1 MDPILD
7 RIRRLALVA
16 RLSLAAERSA
26 RILAWSIAALLAAIL
41 LDAAFRWPGAIRG
54 VILAAMAA
62 GLLAAARRSLLPGLR
77 FRPEPVEIALRLER
91 GRPDLRGRLASAVDF
106 RLRGADSVDPVAAA
120 AVREVAS
127 RLGAGASSLSLDWRR
142 DRIARS
148 GGMLAAGALLAASLL
163 AAFPLEARIGLERTL
178 APWSSARWP
187 ARTEVADLVSIEVA
201 PRGRPLVLSAALVK
215 GDPEQERVEAVVQV
229 ERDGVVL
236 PEEVLVLTRQSGR
249 RFERRIPSDAD
260 RVTYVLRSEDHETE
274 PRRIELVE
282 PPEVLGATLA
292 VEPPEYAAGDRAP
305 QRIDLGPGTDRRASM
320 AGAVLSGSRVVLGLD
335 LAKPLPVPEPSAQAA
350 WLGEVLP
357 GLPPEAVVAV
367 DPQDPRRWLAAWT
380 MRSPVVLEPR
390 LRDEHGLESTA
401 GATYRIDAVD
411 DAPPTVAIL
420 EPSSDESVL
429 ATAVIDL
436 RAEAR
441 DDVAVAAASFDVAR
455 QGAAQPSLL
464 GEGGEPGPRRGF
476 AATLSLESIGAA
488 AGDLVEVVAVAS
500 DRFDDGAGPR
510 DPSRSQ
516 PRRLKV
522 VGEGEFL
529 RQVREDLAAMRQGAI
544 RVDAEQARVLE
555 GEPGAAPQ
563 ASISDRLA
571 SLGEG
576 AKAVSE
582 RLARNRLDP
591 EGLPA
596 LLGQAEDRLDR
607 AADASRR
614 AEDLRRAM
622 AEESGEASGE
632 DLAEDPVEDPSED
645 AGEARQAEEP
655 DEGQDGS
662 AATAESLA
670 SARREVRRE
679 IQSLVELLDRDEDT
693 WSLRREAERLSEDLA
708 RLAREVAEVA
718 PSTVGR
724 SPEDL
729 PAGPREALGELARRQ
744 QELADAAEALLDQME
759 ERSERLAGSDLA
771 QAEAL
776 RQAAELARQEGLE
789 RSMEQASEQVAGN
802 RLEQAA
808 ASQQQAQQA
817 LDRMRRGLED
827 TRRVRTETLR
837 RLMTELEDSIEA
849 LLRASESEARLLRG
863 LAPLGPPW
871 DAAATGA
878 RRDAVVRLERNTRA
892 TEVAALAGGAEVA
905 PVAEAIARAAGAQG
919 EAIGGLSSDRGR
931 VPEVPASL
939 ASLER
944 STMALREALDLAR
957 RIGEDAEQEARR
969 QRQEELAAAYREL
982 AGRQAMRRGEVE
994 ALDAAISRG
1003 DVPERRRVLER
1014 RRAATAQEE
1023 VTASARTL
1031 REGAA
1036 ELADAAVFASSQEW
1050 IERWSESAASMIRDG
1065 SLPDAPRRQALVEE
1079 AALAMAES
1087 LEALAEEE
1095 DAFAGE
1101 ESSAGGGG
1109 SGSGGGGEDEA
1120 IPPIAQLRLLRSMQ
1134 DGVHR
1139 RTRALAE
1146 EPVADQAARA
1156 SEVAELAAMQEA
1168 IESLAEALL
1177 EEVESKEE
1185 EPGAEPPP
1193 APIGAPAPGAPSS
1206 SAQDPPTKAD
1216 PRTKEA
1222 APAEAGATGD
1232 EPPSLDELLGIE
1244 EEAPSDEGA
1253 AESARRVGERLRERP
1268 VADDFREAIAQMR
1281 RSTELLRDA
1290 GDVGLDAQRA
1300 QLEAIRRL
1308 DALIEGAE
1316 RQRQRQRQR
1325 GNPSGSPEQQPSPP
1339 ESSSSS
1345 SGEPQGSRR
1354 SGAAAEGGEAEP
1366 PPFEEAELGRLL
1378 EEGRVEWGQ
1387 LPERVR
1393 ELVRQG
1399 RRDRVSSI
1407 YRRLTEEYYR
1417 RLAEEAMPR

>member
-41 LDAAFRWPGAIRG
+41 LDAAFRWPGAIRW

-62 GLLAAARRSLLPGLR
+62 ALLAAARRSLLPGLR

-127 RLGAGASSLSLDWRR
+127 RLGAGASLLSLDWRR
-142 DRIARS
+142 DRLARS

-187 ARTEVADLVSIEVA
+187 ARTEVTDLVSIEVA

-215 GDPEQERVEAVVQV
+215 GDPEQERVEAVVRI

-236 PEEVLVLTRQSGR
+236 PEEVLVLTRQGGR

-260 RVTYVLRSEDHETE
+260 RVTYFLRSEDHETE

-282 PPEVLGATLA
+282 PPEVLGATLM
-292 VEPPEYAAGDRAP
+292 VEPPEYAAADRAT

-320 AGAVLSGSRVVLGLD
+320 AGAILSGSRVVLGLD

-357 GLPPEAVVAV
+357 GLPPEAVVSV

-380 MRSPVVLEPR
+380 MQSPVVLEPR
-390 LRDEHGLESTA
+390 LRDEHGLESTT

-411 DAPPTVAIL
+411 DAPPTVVIL

-488 AGDLVEVVAVAS
+488 AGDLVEVVAIAT
-500 DRFDDGAGPR
+500 DRFDGGAGPR

-576 AKAVSE
+576 AKAVGE

-596 LLGQAEDRLDR
+596 LLGQAQDRLDR

-622 AEESGEASGE
+622 AEERG
-632 DLAEDPVEDPSED
+632 DD
-645 AGEARQAEEP
+645 AGEARQEQEL
-655 DEGQDGS
+655 DEQ

-679 IQSLVELLDRDEDT
+679 LQSLVELLDRDEDT

-789 RSMEQASEQVAGN
+789 RSMEQATEQVAGN

-871 DAAATGA
+871 DAASTGA

-892 TEVAALAGGAEVA
+892 TEVAALAGGAEAA
-905 PVAEAIARAAGAQG
+905 PVAEAIARAASAQG

-994 ALDAAISRG
+994 ALDVAIARG

-1087 LEALAEEE
+1087 LEALAEDE

-1101 ESSAGGGG
+1101 ESSARGGG

-1185 EPGAEPPP
+1185 PRTEPPP
-1193 APIGAPAPGAPSS
+1193 APIGAPPPRALSS
-1206 SAQDPPTKAD
+1206 QAQDPPPPAPPKTKG
-1216 PRTKEA
+1216 A
-1222 APAEAGATGD
+1222 APAKAGEPGD

-1244 EEAPSDEGA
+1244 EEAPGDEGA

-1325 GNPSGSPEQQPSPP
+1325 GSPSGSPEQQPSPP

-1345 SGEPQGSRR
+1345 SGEPQGARR
-1354 SGAAAEGGEAEP
+1354 PGAAAEGGEAEP

>member
-41 LDAAFRWPGAIRG
+41 LDAAFRWPGAIRW

-106 RLRGADSVDPVAAA
+106 RLRGADAVDPVAAA
-120 AVREVAS
+120 AVRDVAS
-127 RLGAGASSLSLDWRR
+127 RLGEDARTLALDWRR

-148 GGMLAAGALLAASLL
+148 GGMLAAGVLIAASLL

-178 APWSSARWP
+178 APWSAARWP

-215 GDPEQERVEAVVQV
+215 GDPEQERVEAVVRI
-229 ERDGVVL
+229 ERDGVAL
-236 PEEVLVLTRQSGR
+236 PEEVLVLTRQGGR

-260 RVTYVLRSEDHETE
+260 RVTYFLRSEDHETD

-292 VEPPEYAAGDRAP
+292 VEPPAYAAGDRSP
-305 QRIDLGPGTDRRASM
+305 QRIDLGPGTDRRASI
-320 AGAVLSGSRVVLGLD
+320 AGAVLAGSRVELGLD
-335 LAKPLPVPEPSAQAA
+335 LAKPLAVPEPSEQSG
-350 WLGEVLP
+350 WLAEVLP
-357 GLPPEAVVAV
+357 GLPADAVVSV
-367 DPQDPRRWLAAWT
+367 DPQEPRRWLAAWT
-380 MRSPVVLEPR
+380 MQSPVVCEPR

-401 GATYRIDAVD
+401 GATYRIDAVA

-441 DDVAVAAASFDVAR
+441 DDVAVSDASFDVAR
-455 QGAAQPSLL
+455 QGAAQPPLL
-464 GEGGEPGPRRGF
+464 GEGGEPGPRRAF
-476 AATLSLESIGAA
+476 AATLSLESIGAT
-488 AGDLVEVVAVAS
+488 AGDVVEVVAVAS
-500 DRFDDGAGPR
+500 DRFDGGDGPR

-544 RVDAEQARVLE
+544 RVDAEQARVIE
-555 GEPGAAPQ
+555 GEPGASPQ

-576 AKAVSE
+576 ARAVSE
-582 RLARNRLDP
+582 RLERNRLDP

-596 LLGQAEDRLDR
+596 LLGQARDRLDR

-614 AEDLRRAM
+614 AEDLRRSMDEEPGGDADGS
-622 AEESGEASGE
+622 ESGEAGQDE
-632 DLAEDPVEDPSED
+632 QA
-645 AGEARQAEEP
+645 AQAEP
-655 DEGQDGS
+655 
-662 AATAESLA
+662 LA

-693 WSLRREAERLSEDLA
+693 WSLRREAERLSEELG

-729 PAGPREALGELARRQ
+729 AEGPREALGDLARRQ
-744 QELADAAEALLDQME
+744 RELADAAEALLDQME
-759 ERSERLAGSDLA
+759 ERSERLAESDLA

-817 LDRMRRGLED
+817 LERMRRGLED

-871 DAAATGA
+871 DAEATGA

-892 TEVAALAGGAEVA
+892 TEVAATAGGAEAA
-905 PVAEAIARAAGAQG
+905 PVAEAIARAASAQG

-939 ASLER
+939 ASMER
-944 STMALREALDLAR
+944 STMALREALELVRA
-957 RIGEDAEQEARR
+957 IGEDAEQEARR

-994 ALDAAISRG
+994 ALDVAISRG

-1050 IERWSESAASMIRDG
+1050 LERWSESAAAMIRDG

-1087 LEALAEEE
+1087 LEALAEDE

-1101 ESSAGGGG
+1101 ESSSSGGGG
-1109 SGSGGGGEDEA
+1109 SGSGGGSDEGA

-1139 RTRALAE
+1139 RTRSLAE
-1146 EPVADQAARA
+1146 EPVADRAARA

-1177 EEVESKEE
+1177 EEVESKEG
-1185 EPGAEPPP
+1185 EPEAAPPP
-1193 APIGAPAPGAPSS
+1193 APIGALAPRAASW
-1206 SAQDPPTKAD
+1206 SAQDASP
-1216 PRTKEA
+1216 
-1222 APAEAGATGD
+1222 PAEPRERGAKPEEAGEPGD
-1232 EPPSLDELLGIE
+1232 EPASLDELLGIE
-1244 EEAPSDEGA
+1244 EDAPSDEGA
-1253 AESARRVGERLRERP
+1253 ADSARRVGERLRERP

-1281 RSTELLRDA
+1281 RSTQLLRDA

-1316 RQRQRQRQR
+1316 RERQRQRQR
-1325 GNPSGSPEQQPSPP
+1325 GSPSGSPEQQPSPP

-1345 SGEPQGSRR
+1345 GASRGERR
-1354 SGAAAEGGEAEP
+1354 PGAAAEGGEAEP